1 MRHVARRGPQGG
13 EGGLNS
19 CVAKPRNRGAATRTQ
34 NRNGGLGFARVG
46 LQVVTTVAGLVAPVG
61 GARAQGPRRSHRGA

>member
-1 MRHVARRGPQGG
+1 MSTDRGGAPPGG

-19 CVAKPRNRGAATRTQ
+19 CGPKRRNRGPGVLTQ

-46 LQVVTTVAGLVAPVG
+46 LQVVTAVAGLVAPVG